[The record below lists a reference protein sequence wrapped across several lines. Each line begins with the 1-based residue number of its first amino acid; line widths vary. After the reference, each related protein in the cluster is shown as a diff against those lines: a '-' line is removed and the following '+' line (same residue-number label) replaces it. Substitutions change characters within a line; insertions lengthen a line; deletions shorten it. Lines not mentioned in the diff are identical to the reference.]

1 MDPYVYDGL
10 LGTVDHRGALSPV
23 SSDMAQLD
31 IVTFSVFSV
40 TNNFVTL
47 GLKSFYKIHLFD
59 KRRLSKLTPKIF
71 FALNPTNSY
80 ITIPLTSSLNIPS
93 TFLLNP
99 EGIPDG

>member
-1 MDPYVYDGL
+1 MDIMHTYVYDGL
-10 LGTVDHRGALSPV
+10 LGTVDHRGELSPV
-23 SSDMAQLD
+23 SSDMAQLE

-71 FALNPTNSY
+71 YVINYVTVLPCNS
-80 ITIPLTSSLNIPS
+80 
-93 TFLLNP
+93 
-99 EGIPDG
+99 PDRFS